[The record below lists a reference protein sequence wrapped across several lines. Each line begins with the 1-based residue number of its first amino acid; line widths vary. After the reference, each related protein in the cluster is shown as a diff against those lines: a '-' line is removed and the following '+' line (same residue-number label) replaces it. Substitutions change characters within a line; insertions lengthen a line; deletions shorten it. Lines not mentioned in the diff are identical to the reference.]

1 MSNSITEIAPHLFRI
16 DTPLGGRVVSIY
28 VVVGDDRALMFD
40 SGVAGTIP
48 EYVLPALE
56 AVSIAPRSIEI
67 IVLSHCDIDHF
78 GGISDARKSLPAA
91 RILAHPADRPAMED
105 FEVFLRERGQG
116 FAEPYGLTE
125 GDDVVEWMRGLTGA
139 GPLDGDIFDKD
150 RIDLGGIEVVVWH
163 VPGHTHGHTAIEVPH
178 ASAILV
184 ADAVLGSS
192 VNLADGTPAFP
203 PTYRYVDTYRQ
214 TIARLAA
221 ASHDLL
227 LTSHYPTMHGD
238 QAAAF
243 LADSAAFVDRLEALV
258 ISELRSAT
266 TGLTL
271 QDLLSALNPI
281 AGEWPTNGTE
291 GALAYPVAG
300 HLEDLAARAVI
311 SRTGMAGNR
320 PLWAIA

>member
-1 MSNSITEIAPHLFRI
+1 MSDSITEIRPRLFRI
-16 DTPLGGRVVSIY
+16 DTPLGRRIVSIY
-28 VVVGDDRALMFD
+28 LVVGDDRALMFD

-48 EYVLPALE
+48 EHVIPALE
-56 AVSIAPRSIEI
+56 SLGIAPQSIET

-78 GGISDARKSLPAA
+78 GGINDARLALPAA

-116 FAEPYGLTE
+116 FAEPYGLVE
-125 GDDVVEWMRGLTGA
+125 SDDVVEWMRGLTGA
-139 GPLDGDIFDKD
+139 GPLDGDVLDGD

-163 VPGHTHGHTAIEVPH
+163 VPGHTCGHSAIEVPH

-203 PTYRYVDTYRQ
+203 PTYRYIDAYRQ
-214 TIARLAA
+214 TIARLATA
-221 ASHDLL
+221 EHDLL
-227 LTSHYPTMHGD
+227 LTSHYPTMQGD
-238 QAAAF
+238 EAAAF

-258 ISELRSAT
+258 VAEFQSSTAA
-266 TGLTL
+266 LTL
-271 QDLLSALNPI
+271 HDLLAALNPI
-281 AGEWPTNGTE
+281 AGEWPTAGTA

-300 HLEDLAARAVI
+300 HLEDLAARGVVR
-311 SRTGMAGNR
+311 RTGIAGKR
-320 PLWAIA
+320 PLWVLA